1 MRIPFIKILKAGNRL
16 PYIIVRCWYPDHLA
30 DQVGKKDPAGPVG
43 TYPVIVW
50 TNGWGWNNN
59 AGETTTDGYKPG
71 LIEWALNG
79 EYIVVAANAWSVQE
93 SDDDAWA
100 PEGQDP
106 TRYNFGCYQEVT
118 ELWWETFLKGS
129 GALNQFDGPSN
140 SECEW
145 TYESTDGSD
154 L

>member
-1 MRIPFIKILKAGNRL
+1 MLLIG
-16 PYIIVRCWYPDHLA
+16 
-30 DQVGKKDPAGPVG
+30 GTKD
-43 TYPVIVW
+43 
-50 TNGWGWNNN
+50 
-59 AGETTTDGYKPG
+59 TTTPSSSFLKVWDAIQANEIGG
-71 LIEWALNG
+71 ILAELIEGTHN
-79 EYIVVAANAWSVQE
+79 
-93 SDDDAWA
+93 DDAWA
-100 PEGQDP
+100 PEGHDP

-129 GALNQFDGPSN
+129 GALDQFDGPSN

>member
-1 MRIPFIKILKAGNRL
+1 MIG
-16 PYIIVRCWYPDHLA
+16 
-30 DQVGKKDPAGPVG
+30 GTKD
-43 TYPVIVW
+43 
-50 TNGWGWNNN
+50 
-59 AGETTTDGYKPG
+59 TTTPSSSFLKVWDA
-71 LIEWALNG
+71 IQ
-79 EYIVVAANAWSVQE
+79 ANEIGGILAE
-93 SDDDAWA
+93 LKEGTHNDDAWA

-118 ELWWETFLKGS
+118 ELWWETFLNGS
-129 GALNQFDGPSN
+129 GSLDQFDGPSN